1 MDGSFIG
8 SGTAYII
15 SNKCKKLIPFTS
27 SYSYIFSEEGSI
39 ENRNFSTITYKN
51 SLIGTRTLSAVY
63 GPKYDDNAVYQEL
76 ASDGL
81 LNFVNIFFFDA
92 QLNNFIVIITIT
104 GRYKKCN
111 YSSID
116 LQYRLPSKSS
126 SVNAINDLKKKSRSS
141 EELHK
146 ILDQNESLKKKYL
159 EICAKL
165 GK

>member
-1 MDGSFIG
+1 MDGSFTG
-8 SGTAYII
+8 FGNAYII
-15 SNKCKKLIPFTS
+15 SSKCKKLIPFTS

-51 SLIGTRTLSAVY
+51 SLIGTKILSAVY
-63 GPKYDDNAVYQEL
+63 GPKYEDSAVYQEL

-81 LNFVNIFFFDA
+81 LNFVNIFFFDE
-92 QLNNFIVIITIT
+92 QLNNFFVIITIT

-126 SVNAINDLKKKSRSS
+126 FVNDLKKKSRSS
-141 EELHK
+141 EEFHK
-146 ILDQNESLKKKYL
+146 ILDKNEDLKKKYL
-159 EICAKL
+159 QIKSKL
-165 GK
+165 SK

>member
-1 MDGSFIG
+1 MDGSFTG
-8 SGTAYII
+8 FGNAYII
-15 SNKCKKLIPFTS
+15 SSKCKKLIPFTS

-63 GPKYDDNAVYQEL
+63 GPKYEDSAVYQEL

-81 LNFVNIFFFDA
+81 LNFVNIFFFDE
-92 QLNNFIVIITIT
+92 QLNNFFVIITIT

-111 YSSID
+111 YLSID

-126 SVNAINDLKKKSRSS
+126 SVNALKKKSRSS
-141 EELHK
+141 EEFHK

-159 EICAKL
+159 QIKSKL
-165 GK
+165 SK